1 MSVAISSKKNCYS
14 IYSSWARKMRRKF
27 STFSSNNSWLR
38 TCRPKVTSASHSTF
52 IARCPGRFGYL
63 VRRTVLAQYE
73 FKATDPPWKKAPVD
87 DIFHVNCSLEKV
99 QRRYTKLICNLR
111 NLPYKERL
119 RELNALSLSNKRIYA
134 DMIFIYTCLH
144 DNINFPINFPTSDFR
159 LVLVASTTRGC
170 GCRLRQRIANNKSVN
185 MFNVRAVFAW
195 NRLPDSI
202 IASKTLNSF
211 KRALY
216 KHLFLSQF

>member
-1 MSVAISSKKNCYS
+1 MYLSLAWS
-14 IYSSWARKMRRKF
+14 
-27 STFSSNNSWLR
+27 
-38 TCRPKVTSASHSTF
+38 PKLK
-52 IARCPGRFGYL
+52 R
-63 VRRTVLAQYE
+63 
-73 FKATDPPWKKAPVD
+73 
-87 DIFHVNCSLEKV
+87 DIDSLGKV

-119 RELNALSLSNKRIYA
+119 RELNALSQSNRIYA

-144 DNINFPINFPTSDFR
+144 DNINFPTSDFD

-185 MFNVRAVFAW
+185 MFNVRAVSAW

-202 IASKTLNSF
+202 IASRTLNFF